1 MSRGLQLAC
10 ERCDFSATLFE
21 HATFQPDG
29 PGGAEARGYWQD
41 QLCGECRLPLRVACP
56 EADGADAHGSAQPVG
71 VCPHCGGETMPF
83 AVLLH
88 ELAEACHSR
97 PWVDLRIE
105 NMARARI
112 ERALTLASVLIGATE
127 RGDTT
132 TLAALDELTRML
144 TLDDPGSEA
153 PSVSAAAGSPTA
165 THTLG
170 GLTGEIENAASLEN
184 ARDILRMRL
193 DDSAGYIRG
202 LEACVEDEA
211 SLPGVPCPQ
220 CETGRLIHWP
230 LWT

>member
-10 ERCDFSATLFE
+10 ERCDFSATLVE
-21 HATFQPDG
+21 HAPFQKDA
-29 PGGAEARGYWQD
+29 PGGADVRGYWQD

-56 EADGADAHGSAQPVG
+56 ESDDAGAHGAAQPVG

-83 AVLLH
+83 PLLLR

-112 ERALTLASVLIGATE
+112 ERAITLASVLIGDTE

-132 TLAALDELTRML
+132 TLAALDELTRVL
-144 TLDDPGSEA
+144 TRVDPASEA
-153 PSVSAAAGSPTA
+153 PTASAAASSPSA

-170 GLTGEIENAASLEN
+170 GLAEEIENAASLEN

-211 SLPGVPCPQ
+211 SLPGVPCPH

-230 LWT
+230 LWM

>member
-21 HATFQPDG
+21 RVPFHKDGPDG
-29 PGGAEARGYWQD
+29 AVMRGYWQD
-41 QLCGECRLPLRVACP
+41 QLCGECRLPTRVACP
-56 EADGADAHGSAQPVG
+56 EPDEANVNATALPVG

-83 AVLLH
+83 AVLLR

-97 PWVDLRIE
+97 PWVDLHTE

-112 ERALTLASVLIGATE
+112 ERAITLASVLTGAIE

-132 TLAALDELTRML
+132 TLAALDELARVL
-144 TLDDPGSEA
+144 TQDDPASEA
-153 PSVSAAAGSPTA
+153 VAVSAAASPPAA

-170 GLTGEIENAASLEN
+170 GLDGEIENAASLEN

-202 LEACVEDEA
+202 LEACVEDET

-230 LWT
+230 LWA

>member
-1 MSRGLQLAC
+1 V
-10 ERCDFSATLFE
+10 
-21 HATFQPDG
+21 
-29 PGGAEARGYWQD
+29 RGYWQD
-41 QLCGECRLPLRVACP
+41 QLCGECRLPVRVACP
-56 EADGADAHGSAQPVG
+56 EPDEANVSSTVQPVG
-71 VCPHCGGETMPF
+71 ICPHCGGETMPF
-83 AVLLH
+83 AVLLR

-112 ERALTLASVLIGATE
+112 ERAITLASVLIGSIE

-132 TLAALDELTRML
+132 TLTALDELTHVL
-144 TLDDPGSEA
+144 TQDDPASEA
-153 PSVSAAAGSPTA
+153 VAVSAAACSPTA

-170 GLTGEIENAASLEN
+170 GLESEIENAASLEN